1 MAWVI
6 ARIWASVNDPR
17 SGEPRCPLVPNS
29 TSWPGSSRSGRRS
42 KYSRSSRTGSISI
55 SFGAG
60 LPASGEMVIGR
71 SSLGLGYRT
80 GLGVPD
86 LGGILGDRAIARE
99 LPGTGDIE
107 DGFARP
113 LMLVGVQVG
122 QPVIRLEIGAEVG
135 KMHEVITSC
144 QQRVMQRSENPGF
157 KAAEI
162 VGRDRV
168 QRGAG
173 FRIVVVVP
181 SRAVPAAA
189 ALDLVRGQPKQEEI
203 VLAGLLRHL
212 DRRAIA
218 GAERQRSVQH
228 KFHVAGAARFV
239 PGSRDLVRNIGGRDQ
254 PLGQ

>member
-1 MAWVI
+1 M
-6 ARIWASVNDPR
+6 WASVNDPR
-17 SGEPRCPLVPNS
+17 SGEPRCPLVPKS
-29 TSWPGSSRSGRRS
+29 TNWVGSSRSSRRS
-42 KYSRSSRTGSISI
+42 KYSRSSRAGSINI
-55 SFGAG
+55 SFGGG
-60 LPASGEMVIGR
+60 LPASGEIVIGR
-71 SSLGLGYRT
+71 SSLGYRA

-99 LPGTGDIE
+99 LAGTGDIE
-107 DGFARP
+107 DCFARP
-113 LMLVGVQVG
+113 LMLVGVQAG
-122 QPVIRLEIGAEVG
+122 QPVICLEIGVEVRE
-135 KMHEVITSC
+135 MHEMITSG
-144 QQRVMQRSENPGF
+144 QQRVVQRSKNAGF
-157 KAAEI
+157 IAAEKI
-162 VGRDRV
+162 GRDQV
-168 QRGAG
+168 QCGAG

-189 ALDLVRGQPKQEEI
+189 ALDLVRSQAKQEEI

-228 KFHVAGAARFV
+228 EFHVAGAARFV